1 MAKEKKS
8 GASNLDELAQKL
20 ANEEDEESKIAKM
33 IRSMP
38 KWRFYLL
45 AAISVFWLIF
55 QLRIKLYKPFEPWF
69 QLPLHLCLALFVVF
83 LMNPLADRYGKKW
96 LWLFDII
103 LLGMTVTVLQ
113 YFVTHAEYLN
123 NRMYSISPVTT
134 QEMVVAVFLL
144 ITILEA
150 VRRVV
155 SMALFGVIL
164 FFMAYAW
171 FGQYIPGIM
180 HYQGISFDRFC
191 ETLMLGTNGIFGSPL
206 GTSLNTLF
214 YFLLFGAF
222 FANCGGG
229 AVLIDAVLKLSNKTV
244 GGPAKAAVISS
255 GLMGMISGSAVANVS
270 STGVFTIPL
279 MKKTGYAP
287 EEAGAVESVAST
299 GGQIMPPIMGAGAF
313 IMAEMIGMQ
322 YINIAAAAVIPAIAY
337 FGSAYILVHLIARK
351 RNIGRVSGVG
361 DNTKPVL
368 PRIYR
373 LFPIVLLVILIVSGT
388 SIPRSALIC
397 TLVSII
403 ISMISKETRMTPK
416 KFVYTLMEGIRQAA
430 NIAIPTAACGIMIG
444 IVVRSGIAVKIA
456 KLIDKSGN
464 SSLFL
469 ALLIAALGC
478 ILLGMAL
485 PTVAAYLIAN
495 TLFISAI
502 TGLLINQMPENVNV
516 ALVGNMFIFYF
527 GVIAQITPPVCL
539 ASYTAAGIAGAN
551 AWKTGWK
558 ASGRS

>member
-83 LMNPLADRYGKKW
+83 LMNPLADKYGKKW

-180 HYQGISFDRFC
+180 HYQGISFD
-191 ETLMLGTNGIFGSPL
+191 
-206 GTSLNTLF
+206 
-214 YFLLFGAF
+214 
-222 FANCGGG
+222 
-229 AVLIDAVLKLSNKTV
+229 
-244 GGPAKAAVISS
+244 
-255 GLMGMISGSAVANVS
+255 
-270 STGVFTIPL
+270 
-279 MKKTGYAP
+279 
-287 EEAGAVESVAST
+287 
-299 GGQIMPPIMGAGAF
+299 
-313 IMAEMIGMQ
+313 
-322 YINIAAAAVIPAIAY
+322 
-337 FGSAYILVHLIARK
+337 
-351 RNIGRVSGVG
+351 
-361 DNTKPVL
+361 L
-368 PRIYR
+368 P
-373 LFPIVLLVILIVSGT
+373 G
-388 SIPRSALIC
+388 
-397 TLVSII
+397 
-403 ISMISKETRMTPK
+403 E
-416 KFVYTLMEGIRQAA
+416 
-430 NIAIPTAACGIMIG
+430 
-444 IVVRSGIAVKIA
+444 
-456 KLIDKSGN
+456 
-464 SSLFL
+464 
-469 ALLIAALGC
+469 
-478 ILLGMAL
+478 
-485 PTVAAYLIAN
+485 
-495 TLFISAI
+495 
-502 TGLLINQMPENVNV
+502 
-516 ALVGNMFIFYF
+516 
-527 GVIAQITPPVCL
+527 CL
-539 ASYTAAGIAGAN
+539 AVHG
-551 AWKTGWK
+551 
-558 ASGRS
+558 